1 MMPERRPVLKTI
13 GSPAIKDSSFSI
25 IEKRVIVRSS
35 RERSLEEGLT
45 TLQRWRRNGM
55 GKHSIAILVSLS
67 AAAIIMGSYY
77 FSSPDCISGDCEN
90 GCGVQEQAKK
100 FRYEG
105 CFRNGKAHGEGVFTS
120 TNGHSY
126 TGSFDNGMK
135 HGKGTYRYPN
145 GSVYEGQWVNNKREG
160 RGKLIKDGVV
170 IFDGEWRNDVPI
182 RAPGKDMARDS
193 NPESG
198 QRP

>member
-1 MMPERRPVLKTI
+1 
-13 GSPAIKDSSFSI
+13 
-25 IEKRVIVRSS
+25 
-35 RERSLEEGLT
+35 
-45 TLQRWRRNGM
+45 M
-55 GKHSIAILVSLS
+55 GKHTIAILVSLS
-67 AAAIIMGSYY
+67 AAVIIMGSYY

-105 CFRNGKAHGEGVFTS
+105 CFRNGKAHGEGVFSS

-135 HGKGTYRYPN
+135 HGTGTYRYPD
-145 GSVYEGQWVNNKREG
+145 GVVYEGLWVNNKREG

-170 IFDGEWRNDVPI
+170 VFDGDWKNDAPI
-182 RAPGKDMARDS
+182 KAPGEDTARDS
-193 NPESG
+193 TGVPNQDQGKDDKQP
-198 QRP
+198 